1 MQQTSGLLI
10 HLDVNVSGTPGAHVA
25 VEQTLL
31 ERGDVFL
38 GERAGGY
45 WPAVLE
51 APTGRRSVDAV
62 RALERLDG
70 IAKVDVVFIST
81 DEQKGKTT

>member
-10 HLDVNVSGTPGAHVA
+10 HLDVSLAGTPGADVA
-25 VEQTLL
+25 VERTLL
-31 ERGDVFL
+31 ARGDVAL
-38 GERAGGY
+38 GERNGGY

-51 APTGRRSVDAV
+51 APTGRRSVDVV
-62 RALERLDG
+62 RELERVDG

-81 DEQKGKTT
+81 DEPSGKTT